1 MNEHIVKLFRLCRGI
16 VGFWAPALLQ
26 IILGKLVSVAIRDQ
40 PKSPFISERLRV
52 HPWLLWITNRN
63 GIIFRVGD
71 KQGSFCKITALSLQT
86 VCAVRFSR
94 KGLKILVGL
103 LTGHNTLNRHLSL
116 LKIEEDPMCPLCGEE
131 YDTSLRLLGICSAL
145 VGKWRKQFE
154 KHFLFPRKLWQEHWS
169 SLLNFA
175 KNSQEVTVTRLSRGC
190 ALCPPEASA
199 LGGNTP
205 SP

>member
-103 LTGHNTLNRHLSL
+103 LTGHNTLNRHLTL
-116 LKIEEDPMCPLCGEE
+116 LKIEEDPV
-131 YDTSLRLLGICSAL
+131 SS
-145 VGKWRKQFE
+145 VWRRIWYQ
-154 KHFLFPRKLWQEHWS
+154 S
-169 SLLNFA
+169 
-175 KNSQEVTVTRLSRGC
+175 
-190 ALCPPEASA
+190 
-199 LGGNTP
+199 TP
-205 SP
+205 SWNMQCSCWEMKKTVWKTFLISTQIMTGTLELTLKLC